1 MVTDPGFPEYESEK
15 NEPFDL
21 LITGGTI
28 MTPGG
33 CQNADIGVRNGKIA
47 RIASLSQQP
56 ARTVFDARGLHILP
70 GVIDTQVHFREPG
83 MEHKETIESGT
94 RGAVLGGVT
103 CVFEM
108 PNTKPATIDAQALQ
122 DKLNRA
128 AKCAWCDHAFF
139 IGATPGNT
147 SQLAELETLPG
158 CAGVKIFM
166 GSSTGDLLV
175 DTNADI
181 GAVLRSGRRR
191 VSVHCEDQERLNAR
205 QHLIETQTAT
215 PSLHPIWRDV
225 ETAFSATR
233 RLIRLARLSG
243 RRVHVLH
250 ITTQEEIRYLAEHRD
265 IATTEVTPQHLTLS
279 APDCY
284 DRLGSFAQ
292 MNPPIREERHR
303 QALWRALGEGM
314 IDVLGSDHA
323 PHNREEKQ
331 QPYPHSPSGMTGV
344 QTLLPIMLD
353 HVAAGHLGLKQLID
367 LTAAGPSRI
376 FGIAG
381 KGRIACGYD
390 ADFAVVDLKKRWI
403 IEENW
408 IASKS
413 GWTPYAGQ
421 RITGQPVATILR
433 GQIVMRDGA
442 IQGHPSGQ
450 AIRFTETLPPK
461 ETDS

>member
-1 MVTDPGFPEYESEK
+1 MIARAYTSKHESRDDQ
-15 NEPFDL
+15 PFDL

-28 MTPGG
+28 ATPGG
-33 CQNADIGVRNGKIA
+33 CERSDIGVHNGKIA
-47 RIASLSQQP
+47 RIGSLSQQP
-56 ARTVFDARGLHILP
+56 ANTVFDARGLQILP
-70 GVIDTQVHFREPG
+70 GVIDSQVHFREPG

-94 RGAVLGGVT
+94 RGAILGGVT
-103 CVFEM
+103 CIFEM
-108 PNTKPATIDAQALQ
+108 PNTNPPTTNAQALR
-122 DKLNRA
+122 DKLDRA
-128 AKCAWCDHAFF
+128 AKSAWCDHAFF
-139 IGATPGNT
+139 IGATPDNAAM
-147 SQLAELETLPG
+147 LADLETESG

-175 DTNADI
+175 DTDAHLE
-181 GAVLRSGRRR
+181 AVLRSGHRR
-191 VSVHCEDQERLNAR
+191 VSVHCEDQAMLKAR
-205 QHLIETQTAT
+205 HHLIETDGPT

-233 RLIRLARLSG
+233 RLVTLARRHG
-243 RRVHVLH
+243 RRIHILH
-250 ITTQEEIRYLAEHRD
+250 ITTQEEITYLSKHRD

-303 QALWRALGEGM
+303 QALWRAVGEGM
-314 IDVLGSDHA
+314 IDVIGSDHA
-323 PHNREEKQ
+323 PHSREEKK

-344 QTLLPIMLD
+344 QTLLPILLD
-353 HVAAGHLGLKQLID
+353 HVAAGRLSLERLVD
-367 LTAAGPSRI
+367 LTATGPSRI

-390 ADFAVVDLKKRWI
+390 ADFALVDLKKRWT
-403 IEENW
+403 IEDDW

-421 RITGQPVATILR
+421 SITGQPVATILR
-433 GQIVMRDGA
+433 GQIVMRDGT
-442 IQGHPSGQ
+442 IQGHPVGQ
-450 AIRFTETLPPK
+450 SVRFIEMLPSQ
-461 ETDS
+461 EMDS